1 MSSGSNGKALSAFYS
16 GDGGETRDRRGS
28 SIAGGKWS
36 FIVQLPRE
44 KEGVAPIEGGER
56 ETWSSDTRSHGEEV
70 IRGVRSMA
78 RGGGDGE

>member
-44 KEGVAPIEGGER
+44 KEGWHRLREGKGR
-56 ETWSSDTRSHGEEV
+56 
-70 IRGVRSMA
+70 RGRA
-78 RGGGDGE
+78 IPGPTGRR